1 MSTFAVQSEK
11 ETENENERDG
21 GIPAQTDAC
30 ACIIQLLAHAFICSC
45 LSMPCSW
52 LMLVAIFCRYMR
64 RFLHDNFISS
74 SSSSS
79 SPSFQLPMM
88 MLCCWCSCYFC
99 VHKYCMDYRFV
110 CTHKMWES
118 EPKMVVVVVVVA
130 SCCCYLAS
138 LALDLQFF
146 ILYYVWHWNQRRIHL
161 YIIKQSTSAK
171 E

>member
-1 MSTFAVQSEK
+1 MSTFAVESEK
-11 ETENENERDG
+11 ETENGNERDG

-110 CTHKMWES
+110 CKHQMWES
-118 EPKMVVVVVVVA
+118 EPKMVVVVVA